1 LGWFI
6 LDYWKVCAW
15 RRERAKVLGILR
27 DAITEYGPRHMSDP
41 YVQARALMARESA
54 ARVLQEGGAVRLR
67 GPTAAGEHG
76 GSSYNSRLS
85 VASSSVALG
94 HVVPGV
100 PRGARG
106 VIVRGNDGQ
115 AKYLVANGF
124 SYRHLTPDLRVH
136 VLFPHGQRTVP
147 ADWLEEV
154 LEDATFH
161 TPPTAV
167 SGNDDS
173 APRPPVRGWNLATRE
188 KQWRELKSKKG
199 KKISE
204 VELADEKSNSRLGT
218 YNSMYPR
225 QPAKGR
231 MASRD

>member
-106 VIVRGNDGQ
+106 VIVRGKDGQ

-124 SYRHLTPDLRVH
+124 TYRHLTPDLRVH

-147 ADWLEEV
+147 ADWL
-154 LEDATFH
+154 
-161 TPPTAV
+161 TAGRGARRRHLPYTANSSLRKRRFSTSTAR
-167 SGNDDS
+167 SGMEADPGD
-173 APRPPVRGWNLATRE
+173 TRKAVARAAE
-188 KQWRELKSKKG
+188 KKR
-199 KKISE
+199 
-204 VELADEKSNSRLGT
+204 
-218 YNSMYPR
+218 
-225 QPAKGR
+225 
-231 MASRD
+231 